1 MRTFFRYINQIQDR
15 ISSYNKYRGFVIAS
29 IVSVISVY
37 TLTSSSNKFALCD
50 ENKSEKVRAAED
62 ELKTSNLPPIVIPE
76 FDDSDVAW
84 EEDKLKCSFCRQ
96 FIVSPCK
103 QPFKLWSKC
112 VDIAKEQDRDF
123 IDACKEYTRGL
134 MDCTQENSEFFAA
147 YKEKVERER
156 AEAGEMDDDEE
167 DDENNEDNEE
177 KEGAGKDEKVVEEE
191 RNVNSS
197 DEKNQQ
203 SQE

>member
-1 MRTFFRYINQIQDR
+1 MHTFFRYIHKVQGRFTSFNR
-15 ISSYNKYRGFVIAS
+15 YRGFAIAS
-29 IVSVISVY
+29 TVSVISICS
-37 TLTSSSNKFALCD
+37 LTASANKFALCD
-50 ENKSEKVRAAED
+50 ENKSEEAGTVED
-62 ELKTSNLPPIVIPE
+62 ESESSNLPPIVIPE
-76 FDDSDVAW
+76 FDDSDAAW

-112 VDIAKEQDRDF
+112 VDIAKEQNRDF

-156 AEAGEMDDDEE
+156 AEAGEVDDDDDDDDDDE
-167 DDENNEDNEE
+167 DSEE
-177 KEGAGKDEKVVEEE
+177 VEETGKDEKVVEAENNE
-191 RNVNSS
+191 SS
-197 DEKNQQ
+197 SNEKK
-203 SQE
+203 QE